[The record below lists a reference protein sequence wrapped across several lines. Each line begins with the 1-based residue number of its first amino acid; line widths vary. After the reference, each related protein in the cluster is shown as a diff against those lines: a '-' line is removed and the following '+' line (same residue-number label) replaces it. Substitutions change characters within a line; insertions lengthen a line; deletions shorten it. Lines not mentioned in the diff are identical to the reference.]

1 MKANTK
7 LFSPLK
13 IRGVTI
19 PNRIVLSPLC
29 MYSANDGVAT
39 DWQFAHLSTFA
50 RGKTG
55 LIFAE
60 ATAVEAR
67 GRITPRCLG
76 IWTDEQAEA
85 LIPVTSFIEKMGC
98 VPGFQLAHAGRK
110 AGTKT
115 PWNGGTPLDEEDIKA
130 GNAPWDII
138 APSNVPV
145 AEGWV
150 VPKTMDEND
159 IKEIVKA
166 FSDAAKRAVKAG
178 FKVIEIHS
186 AHGYLLHSFLS
197 PLANKRN
204 DEYGGDINGRMKLLL
219 QVVDAVRDVIPENM
233 PLFCRISAVDGL
245 ENGWEIEDSV
255 ILAKKLEEHGVDVVD
270 CSAGGISGAP
280 LFRVNKL
287 GKPMKTNMD
296 RGPGFQV
303 PYADKVKNEAGI
315 KTMAV
320 GVIVDPNQAEK
331 ILQEEKADLIAV
343 GRELMYNPFWTLHAA
358 QALNAD
364 PEFSMWPEQY
374 KWGVNRRGKLAE
386 FKGIRDEVIEEDMV
400 VSHLSDINS
409 QK

>member
-1 MKANTK
+1 MKADTK

-115 PWNGGTPLDEEDIKA
+115 PWNGGTPLDKEDIKA

-138 APSNVPV
+138 APSDVPV

-150 VPKTMDEND
+150 VPKAMDKND

-166 FSDAAKRAVKAG
+166 FSDAAKRAVKVG

-270 CSAGGISGAP
+270 C
-280 LFRVNKL
+280 
-287 GKPMKTNMD
+287 
-296 RGPGFQV
+296 
-303 PYADKVKNEAGI
+303 
-315 KTMAV
+315 
-320 GVIVDPNQAEK
+320 
-331 ILQEEKADLIAV
+331 
-343 GRELMYNPFWTLHAA
+343 
-358 QALNAD
+358 
-364 PEFSMWPEQY
+364 
-374 KWGVNRRGKLAE
+374 RRC
-386 FKGIRDEVIEEDMV
+386 
-400 VSHLSDINS
+400 
-409 QK
+409 

>member
-1 MKANTK
+1 MSVETK
-7 LFSPLK
+7 LFSSIK

-29 MYSANDGVAT
+29 MYSANNGVAS
-39 DWQFAHLSTFA
+39 DWQFSHLSTFA

-60 ATAVEAR
+60 ATAVEPR
-67 GRITPRCLG
+67 GRITPGCLG
-76 IWTDEQAEA
+76 IWTDEQADA
-85 LIPVTSFIEKMGC
+85 LKPITSFIERMGC

-115 PWNGGTPLDEEDIKA
+115 PWNGGLPLDEEDIKA
-130 GNAPWDII
+130 GNPPWKII
-138 APSNVPV
+138 APSEIPV

-150 VPKTMDEND
+150 VPKAMDEND
-159 IKEIVKA
+159 INDVVNA
-166 FSDAAKRAVKAG
+166 FSNAAVRAVKAG

-197 PLANKRN
+197 PIANKRI
-204 DEYGGDINGRMKLLL
+204 DEYGGDIYGRMKLLIK
-219 QVVDAVRDVIPENM
+219 VVDAVRGVIPEDM

-280 LFRVNKL
+280 LFRVNKS
-287 GKPMKTNMD
+287 GKPLKNNLA

-303 PYADKVKNEAGI
+303 PYAEKVKKDAGI

-320 GVIVDPNQAEK
+320 GVIVDPNQAEQ
-331 ILQEEKADLIAV
+331 ILQEEKADLIAI
-343 GRELMYNPFWTLHAA
+343 GRELMYNPFWALHAA
-358 QALNAD
+358 QALKAD
-364 PEFSMWPEQY
+364 PEFEMWPEQY
-374 KWGVNRRGKLAE
+374 KWGVNRRGKLEE
-386 FKGIRDEVIEEDMV
+386 FKGLRDEAIE
-400 VSHLSDINS
+400 
-409 QK
+409 

>member
-1 MKANTK
+1 
-7 LFSPLK
+7 
-13 IRGVTI
+13 
-19 PNRIVLSPLC
+19 
-29 MYSANDGVAT
+29 
-39 DWQFAHLSTFA
+39 
-50 RGKTG
+50 
-55 LIFAE
+55 
-60 ATAVEAR
+60 
-67 GRITPRCLG
+67 
-76 IWTDEQAEA
+76 
-85 LIPVTSFIEKMGC
+85 
-98 VPGFQLAHAGRK
+98 
-110 AGTKT
+110 
-115 PWNGGTPLDEEDIKA
+115 
-130 GNAPWDII
+130 
-138 APSNVPV
+138 
-145 AEGWV
+145 
-150 VPKTMDEND
+150 
-159 IKEIVKA
+159 
-166 FSDAAKRAVKAG
+166 
-178 FKVIEIHS
+178 
-186 AHGYLLHSFLS
+186 LLHSFLS

>member
-1 MKANTK
+1 MPAETK
-7 LFSPLK
+7 LFSSIK

-29 MYSANDGVAT
+29 MYSAHNGVAS

-67 GRITPRCLG
+67 GRITPGCLG
-76 IWTDEQAEA
+76 IWTDEQADA
-85 LIPVTSFIEKMGC
+85 LKPITSFIERMGC

-115 PWNGGTPLDEEDIKA
+115 PWNGGLPLDEKDIKE
-130 GNAPWDII
+130 GNYPWEII
-138 APSNVPV
+138 APSDIPV
-145 AEGWV
+145 AEGWA
-150 VPKTMDEND
+150 VPKAMDEND
-159 IKEIVKA
+159 INDVVNA
-166 FSDAAKRAVKAG
+166 FSNAATRAVKAG

-197 PLANKRN
+197 PIANKRN
-204 DEYGGDINGRMKLLL
+204 DKYGGDIYGRMKLLIK
-219 QVVDAVRDVIPENM
+219 VVDAVREVIPEDM

-245 ENGWEIEDSV
+245 ENGWEIDDSV
-255 ILAKKLEEHGVDVVD
+255 ILSKKLEEHGVDVVD
-270 CSAGGISGAP
+270 CSAGGILGAP
-280 LFRVNKL
+280 LFRVNKS
-287 GKPMKTNMD
+287 GKPLKNNLA

-303 PYADKVKNEAGI
+303 PYAEKVKKDAGI

-320 GVIVDPNQAEK
+320 GVIVDPKQAEE
-331 ILQEEKADLIAV
+331 ILQEEKADLIAI
-343 GRELMYNPFWTLHAA
+343 GRELMYNPFWALHAA
-358 QALNAD
+358 QALEAD
-364 PEFSMWPEQY
+364 PEFEMWPEQY

-386 FKGIRDEVIEEDMV
+386 FKGIRDEVIE
-400 VSHLSDINS
+400 
-409 QK
+409 

>member
-13 IRGVTI
+13 IRGVTL

-29 MYSANDGVAT
+29 MYSANEGVAT

-67 GRITPRCLG
+67 GRITPGCLG

-138 APSNVPV
+138 APSDVPV

-150 VPKTMDEND
+150 IPKAMDEND

-219 QVVDAVRDVIPENM
+219 QVVDAVRDVIPEDM

-245 ENGWEIEDSV
+245 KNGWEIEDSV

-400 VSHLSDINS
+400 LSHLSDINS